1 MATYSFRFAAQT
13 LQYQL
18 AMSVFGQ
25 KQELIA
31 EFTQMLEMVLTDQM
45 AKAYFLAD
53 QNETG
58 EWKN

>member
-31 EFTQMLEMVLTDQM
+31 EFTQM

-53 QNETG
+53 QNETR